1 MTMTLQM
8 PVSSDALRVVV
19 SRSNGRTVVTLSGE
33 LDATTGPK
41 LSQQF
46 AELSR
51 VGHVEVDLDLA
62 KLESMDSS
70 GLAVVVAE
78 HKRALSNGGGLVILS
93 PTRGVIRLFQTSGL
107 MSYLVVKPKM
117 SV

>member
-1 MTMTLQM
+1 MTSQVT
-8 PVSSDALRVVV
+8 VSSDALGVVV
-19 SRSNGRTVVTLSGE
+19 SHSEGRTVVTLNGE
-33 LDATTGPK
+33 LDATTAPK

-51 VGHVEVDLDLA
+51 SGHHDVDLDLA
-62 KLESMDSS
+62 KLESMDST
-70 GLAVVVAE
+70 GLALVVAE
-78 HKRALSNGGGLVILS
+78 HKRTQSNGGRLVILS

-107 MSYLVVKPKM
+107 MSYLVVKPRM